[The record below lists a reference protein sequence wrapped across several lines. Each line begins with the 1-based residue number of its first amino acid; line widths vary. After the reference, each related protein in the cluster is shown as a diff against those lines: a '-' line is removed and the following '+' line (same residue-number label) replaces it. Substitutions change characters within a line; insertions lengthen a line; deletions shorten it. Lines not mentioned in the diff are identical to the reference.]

1 MEINGLMVRMIDAL
15 LDNSGCMS
23 ADGLAAA
30 VEISK
35 RSVRYHIEKIN
46 DCLAE
51 AGLQPIVL

>member
-35 RSVRYHIEKIN
+35 TFGSVPH
-46 DCLAE
+46 
-51 AGLQPIVL
+51 